1 LIAEEDCAVAK
12 QAYLDQEKIKDSNNR
27 RILHLL
33 MRRQELSKQ
42 QIARETGISVP
53 TVANNVSRLI
63 EEGIIEEAGVSES
76 TGGRKPMLV
85 RFLPDAR
92 YAFGVDFASNHL
104 TSSNEVTV
112 AMINLKAT
120 IRAQRS
126 FDYQRFGNVDG
137 IMSHLGDLSREMM
150 SEHRVDPARV
160 LGLGIS
166 LPGTVNERR
175 KVLEMAPNLSPGLGM
190 QDLHF
195 RSYERLFPFPLF
207 VENEANASAFA
218 ELVLGI
224 AQDKR
229 NLVYLSVNRGIGA
242 GIVVRGHLYK
252 GNKKRAGQV
261 GHITVDSRGVR
272 CTCGMNDC
280 WELYAGSGALIRN
293 YNARASGAIIDTR
306 EFLTRLEEGDP
317 LCGEIWEKYL
327 DDLAAGVSSLLLC
340 YDPHYLVIGGE
351 ISMFGELLLEPL
363 KRRVFS
369 RNSFYKADDLE
380 VLLSTLR
387 ERAAILGAALLPFQK
402 LFYGNNK
409 VI

>member
-1 LIAEEDCAVAK
+1 MAR

-33 MRRQELSKQ
+33 MRREELSKQ

-53 TVANNVSRLI
+53 TVTNNVARLI
-63 EEGIIEEAGVSES
+63 EEGIMEEAGVSES
-76 TGGRKPMLV
+76 TGGRKPMMI
-85 RFLPDAR
+85 RFVPDAR

-104 TSSNEVTV
+104 TSSNQVSV
-112 AMINLKAT
+112 AMINLKAS
-120 IRAQRS
+120 IRAEQS
-126 FDYQRFGNVDG
+126 FDYQRFGNVDR
-137 IMSHLGDLSREMM
+137 IMSHLGDLTREMTR
-150 SEHRVDPARV
+150 EQRVDPARV
-160 LGLGIS
+160 LGIGIS

-175 KVLEMAPNLSPGLGM
+175 KVLEMAPNLLPELGM

-195 RSYERLFPFPLF
+195 RPYERLFPFPLF

-252 GNKKRAGQV
+252 GNKKRAGEV
-261 GHITVDSRGVR
+261 GHITVDSRGTR

-280 WELYAGSGALIRN
+280 WELYAASGALIRN
-293 YNARASGAIIDTR
+293 YNARASGAITDTR
-306 EFLTRLEEGDP
+306 EFLTRLRGGDS
-317 LCGEIWEKYL
+317 LCREIWERYL
-327 DDLAAGVSSLLLC
+327 DDLSVGVSSLLLC

-369 RNSFYKADDLE
+369 RNRFYKADDLE
-380 VLLSTLR
+380 ILLSTLK
-387 ERAAILGAALLPFQK
+387 ERAAILGAGLLPFQK
-402 LFYGNNK
+402 LFYGDNK

>member
-1 LIAEEDCAVAK
+1 MAK

-27 RILHLL
+27 RILRLL
-33 MRRQELSKQ
+33 MRRHELSKQ

-63 EEGIIEEAGVSES
+63 EQGIIEEAGVSES

-104 TSSNEVTV
+104 TSSNEITV
-112 AMINLKAT
+112 AMINLKAS

-126 FDYQRFGNVDG
+126 FDYQRFGNVDR
-137 IMSHLGDLSREMM
+137 IMAHLGDLTREIMR
-150 SEHRVDPARV
+150 EHSIDAERV
-160 LGLGIS
+160 LGVGIS

-175 KVLEMAPNLSPGLGM
+175 KVLEMAPNLSPELGM
-190 QDLHF
+190 QHLHF
-195 RSYERLFPFPLF
+195 RVYERLFPFPLF

-242 GIVVRGHLYK
+242 GIVVRGHIYK

-272 CTCGMNDC
+272 CTCGMTDC
-280 WELYAGSGALIRN
+280 WELYAASGALIRN
-293 YNARASGAIIDTR
+293 YNARASGAITDTR

-317 LCGEIWEKYL
+317 LCHEIWEKYL
-327 DDLAAGVSSLLLC
+327 DDLAVGVSSLLLC

-351 ISMFGELLLEPL
+351 ISMFGDRLLEPL
-363 KRRVFS
+363 RQRVFA
-369 RNSFYKADDLE
+369 RNCFYKVGDLE
-380 VLLSTLR
+380 ILLSTLE